1 MREDSP
7 LDNRERL
14 CCLSDRIQVSKDEI
28 NAKGNRPKPK
38 STSSWGSHIV
48 KGLTNDR
55 KYKQKPPVTSKKIPL
70 ACSVTSNQK
79 VQHACYHSR
88 VKRSLIGDFPCSANA
103 AQVHHHVNSPVSRDL
118 YAELD
123 HLRHLLQES
132 KARELELQ
140 AELEEYKSN
149 SEVMCLKK
157 VLESKRRQVEDL
169 SRRISSFE
177 NERWSLLEQLHEDS
191 TRKNL
196 EMQVVELRRVN
207 MELQHQKRNL
217 AFELSIAESQLAGLK
232 RASEGDIVSKLEA
245 ETSILHH
252 TNEDLC
258 KQVGVP
264 MTRLNEV
271 EELAYLRWINSCFHR
286 ELDNSNNRTRMSI
299 SSSREEILTSKGHDA
314 AEDAKCELSNCG
326 NSFFFDSRSVP
337 SEFSEERNVTIVKD
351 NRIYPRDK
359 EFRADPEDKSVIRR
373 HSISGVKNCVE
384 DLKVN
389 LRRQSDPRHQLIAQ
403 KYELGSV
410 QSPCALV
417 NQVETYKAAAMDVE
431 KDTLHILNPPP
442 KPSISVTSVHKKIM
456 QLLAPQLI
464 ELYHSLMRKEP
475 RNDPGIGGICDDV
488 ERKGNFVKSLIKEV
502 NGAIYH
508 DIEDVIKFVKW
519 LDDELTVLVDEGAV
533 LKYFDWPEKKADTLR
548 EAAFEYHDLKKLE
561 SEIRQYED
569 DPHLPS
575 AVALKKMVVLS
586 EKMERKVHNL
596 VRARDGLIRHYKQFE
611 IPTDWILDT
620 GIISKIK
627 ISSMK
632 LANKYMRRIF
642 MELQAAAVSYKD
654 PAMEYMLLQGV
665 RFALR
670 IHQFAGGFDGETMQA
685 LDELRNLV
693 HVRYKT

>member
-1 MREDSP
+1 
-7 LDNRERL
+7 
-14 CCLSDRIQVSKDEI
+14 
-28 NAKGNRPKPK
+28 
-38 STSSWGSHIV
+38 
-48 KGLTNDR
+48 
-55 KYKQKPPVTSKKIPL
+55 
-70 ACSVTSNQK
+70 
-79 VQHACYHSR
+79 
-88 VKRSLIGDFPCSANA
+88 
-103 AQVHHHVNSPVSRDL
+103 
-118 YAELD
+118 
-123 HLRHLLQES
+123 
-132 KARELELQ
+132 
-140 AELEEYKSN
+140 
-149 SEVMCLKK
+149 
-157 VLESKRRQVEDL
+157 
-169 SRRISSFE
+169 
-177 NERWSLLEQLHEDS
+177 
-191 TRKNL
+191 
-196 EMQVVELRRVN
+196 

-217 AFELSIAESQLAGLK
+217 AFELSTAESQLAGLK
-232 RASEGDIVSKLEA
+232 RASEVCLIFLIYSFGHTRILLLFNASFFPYCFIYVQGDIVSKVEA

-264 MTRLNEV
+264 MTSLNEV
-271 EELAYLRWINSCFHR
+271 EELAYLRWINSCLHR

-314 AEDAKCELSNCG
+314 AED
-326 NSFFFDSRSVP
+326 FFDSRSVP

-359 EFRADPEDKSVIRR
+359 EYCQIIHFEDLMCKDFGQIQKTKSVIRR
-373 HSISGVKNCVE
+373 NSSSGVKNCVE

-389 LRRQSDPRHQLIAQ
+389 LRRQSDVFICDNEMENLPGRGRLTLKPRHQLIAQ

-442 KPSISVTSVHKKIM
+442 KPSISVTSVHKKDYAVAVCPAAAAPPPPPLPPPKLSLRSSEGV
-456 QLLAPQLI
+456 QRAPQLV
-464 ELYHSLMRKEP
+464 ELYHSFMRKEP
-475 RNDPGIGGICDDV
+475 RNDPGIGGICDGPSIAHVRSNIIGEIENRSSHLHAIKADV

-519 LDDELTVLVDEGAV
+519 LDDELTVLMNGAV

-596 VRARDGLIRHYKQFE
+596 VRERDGLIRHYKQFE

-627 ISSMK
+627 ISSVK
-632 LANKYMRRIF
+632 LANKYMRRIV
-642 MELQAAAVSYKD
+642 MELQAAAASYKD

-670 IHQFAGGFDGETMQA
+670 IHQFAGGFEGETMQA